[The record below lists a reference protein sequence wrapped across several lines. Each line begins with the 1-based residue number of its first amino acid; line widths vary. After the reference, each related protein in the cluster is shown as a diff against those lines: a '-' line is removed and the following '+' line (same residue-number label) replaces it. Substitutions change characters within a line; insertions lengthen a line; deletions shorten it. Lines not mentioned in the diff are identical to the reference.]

1 MLWIAL
7 HLPALSLESWAA
19 TRDAAQAGRPM
30 ALLQDHQVQ
39 HADALALARGV
50 RPGMK
55 RSTALALA
63 PDLLQA
69 ASDLQRDALALRAV
83 VHVALGFSPAVAWA
97 TPPELRATGEFADA
111 QPAPHAGL
119 VGVRL
124 EVQSTLRYFGGLP
137 ALLGRLRAALAPLGH
152 RLRIACAPTALGAA
166 LLAAWAEALGD
177 QVDPERWTLGPH
189 STGPEP
195 RRALQ
200 LLLDALPLPLLGS
213 GQAHAPALQGMGLHT
228 LADLRP
234 LPRSGLARRFGPA
247 LLDDIDRAR
256 GHAPEAH
263 AWLSLPAQFASR
275 IELLCR
281 ADTSAQVLAGAQLL
295 LARLVAWAGASQSR
309 IARFTLVMH
318 HEPSR
323 RDTDTPTQTRL
334 DIAPAEPAADA
345 GHLLALLTERLGRL
359 PLPAPA
365 LELSLQCQHRVAGAA
380 PNGELFAS
388 RASERAG
395 LARLVERLQAR
406 LGPQQ
411 VQCLAP
417 VADHRPECAPAGKPL
432 TRRAWARRPRP
443 RPGSAWVSRPR
454 NWRPSRCGCC
464 PSPGPWSSATR
475 ACGWTARPCNCWPA
489 PNGWKPA
496 GGRPMAWRCATTS
509 PPSCPR
515 VRWYGSTATGCPT
528 PVARRP
534 GTCMVCLPDGCALL
548 SSPFLGCSKAGHDR
562 QYRQEPRDP
571 LPALRLPAAAR
582 RPLGMPAALRH
593 NLSHLLDGCGLP
605 GLRPAVAQDPM
616 PGLRRVVA
624 PRRLVPRAKDRPP
637 GRNRAPARTQPPLRP
652 PAQAPAGKRIGRWQP
667 PAAPLACC
675 PGRARRRA
683 PADQPA
689 TGLALTRLPLT
700 VPLFSALSAASA
712 MSRSTAT

>member
-137 ALLGRLRAALAPLGH
+137 ALLGRLRASLAPLGH

-177 QVDPERWTLGPH
+177 RVDPERWTCGAH
-189 STGPEP
+189 STGTEP

-228 LADLRP
+228 LADLRT

-334 DIAPAEPAADA
+334 EIAPAEPAADA

-359 PLPAPA
+359 PLAAPA

-406 LGPQQ
+406 LGVQQ

-417 VADHRPECAPAGKPL
+417 VPDHRPECGTRWQAADPARLGPADHPSAGPSLGQQAAQLAPQPL
-432 TRRAWARRPRP
+432 WLLPQPRP
-443 RPGSAWVSRPR
+443 LAERGQ
-454 NWRPSRCGCC
+454 
-464 PSPGPWSSATR
+464 
-475 ACGWTARPCNCWPA
+475 
-489 PNGWKPA
+489 
-496 GGRPMAWRCATTS
+496 
-509 PPSCPR
+509 
-515 VRWYGSTATGCPT
+515 
-528 PVARRP
+528 
-534 GTCMVCLPDGCALL
+534 ALW
-548 SSPFLGCSKAGHDR
+548 
-562 QYRQEPRDP
+562 
-571 LPALRLPAAAR
+571 
-582 RPLGMPAALRH
+582 
-593 NLSHLLDGCGLP
+593 LDGQALQLLAGP
-605 GLRPAVAQDPM
+605 E
-616 PGLRRVVA
+616 
-624 PRRLVPRAKDRPP
+624 RLET
-637 GRNRAPARTQPPLRP
+637 G
-652 PAQAPAGKRIGRWQP
+652 WWE
-667 PAAPLACC
+667 
-675 PGRARRRA
+675 
-683 PADQPA
+683 AD
-689 TGLALTRLPLT
+689 GLALRDYFIAQRPDGALVWVFRHR
-700 VPLFSALSAASA
+700 VPDEAQGAGWCLHGLFA
-712 MSRSTAT
+712 